1 MLTTPPP
8 PPAVWGTAGAA
19 EPFAVLEDAAPPG
32 LHFLDTPGVRTLLTP
47 GMLAVGDALAD
58 AYAQGRFVCV
68 LGDAGVGKTFAVHT
82 AARRLGELLL
92 LPLLLP
98 LYLGAQPTPADLR
111 ACLHK
116 ALKLRGEPPADPGA
130 ADAWIRRALA
140 LGPRIVVVED
150 AHRLSASCFEY
161 LRFLH
166 DDLPQG
172 LCVVLIAQTRGERSL
187 RAQRMLATR
196 TAGWPYIWPLTRDQ
210 VPKAVRALHPLWQSV
225 APDDLKTLDA
235 RIADGCLRR
244 WAVLTFHT
252 QRALAVTGATKP
264 DWGLL
269 EAVADRVDG
278 GRRP

>member
-8 PPAVWGTAGAA
+8 PSAVWGAAAAA
-19 EPFAVLEDAAPPG
+19 EPFAVMEDAAPPG
-32 LHFLDTPGVRTLLTP
+32 LHFLDAPCVRTLLTP
-47 GMLAVGDALAD
+47 GMLAVGESLAD

-82 AARRLGELLL
+82 AARRLGELL
-92 LPLLLP
+92 PLDFR
-98 LYLGAQPTPADLR
+98 AQPAPADLR
-111 ACLHK
+111 AAFHR
-116 ALKLRGEPPADPGA
+116 ALGLRGEAPADPGA
-130 ADAWIRRALA
+130 ADTLIRRALA
-140 LGPRIVVVED
+140 QEPRIVVVED

-172 LCVVLIAQTRGERSL
+172 LCVVLIAATRGERSL

-210 VPKAVRALHPLWQSV
+210 VPKAVPALHPLWQSV
-225 APDDLKTLDA
+225 APGDLKALDA
-235 RIADGCLRR
+235 RLADGCLRR
-244 WAVLTFHT
+244 WVVLTLHT
-252 QRALAVTGATKP
+252 QRALAATGAKKP
-264 DWGLL
+264 DWGMLQ
-269 EAVADRVDG
+269 AVADRVDG

>member
-1 MLTTPPP
+1 MLTTTPPLSV
-8 PPAVWGTAGAA
+8 VWGAAAAA
-19 EPFAVLEDAAPPG
+19 EPFAVMEDAAPSG

-58 AYAQGRFVCV
+58 AYSQGRFVCV

-92 LPLLLP
+92 LPLHFR
-98 LYLGAQPTPADLR
+98 AQPAPADLR
-111 ACLHK
+111 AALHR
-116 ALKLRGEPPADPGA
+116 ALGLRGEAPADPGA

-140 LGPRIVVVED
+140 LKPRIVVVED

-172 LCVVLIAQTRGERSL
+172 LCVVLIAQARGERSL

-196 TAGWPYIWPLTRDQ
+196 SAGWPYIWPLTRDQ
-210 VPKAVRALHPLWQSV
+210 VQKAVPALHPVWQSV
-225 APDDLKTLDA
+225 ASDDLKALDA
-235 RIADGCLRR
+235 RLADGCLRR
-244 WAVLTFHT
+244 WVVLTLHT
-252 QRALAVTGATKP
+252 QRVLAATGASKP
-264 DWGLL
+264 DWGMLQ
-269 EAVADRVDG
+269 AVADRVDG

>member
-8 PPAVWGTAGAA
+8 PSAPWGAAARA
-19 EPFAVLEDAAPPG
+19 EPFAVMEDTAPPG

-82 AARRLGELLL
+82 AARRLGELL
-92 LPLLLP
+92 PLDFR
-98 LYLGAQPTPADLR
+98 AQPTPADLR

-116 ALKLRGEPPADPGA
+116 ALKLRGEVPADPGA

-140 LGPRIVVVED
+140 LKPQIVVVED
-150 AHRLSASCFEY
+150 ADRLSASCFEY

-172 LCVVLIAQTRGERSL
+172 LCAVLIAQARGERSL

-210 VPKAVRALHPLWQSV
+210 VPQAVAALHPVWQSV
-225 APDDLKTLDA
+225 ASDDLQALDA

-244 WAVLTFHT
+244 WVVLTLHT
-252 QRALAVTGATKP
+252 QRALAAAGASKP
-264 DWGLL
+264 DWGILQT
-269 EAVADRVDG
+269 VADRVDG

>member
-1 MLTTPPP
+1 MLTTSLPSS
-8 PPAVWGTAGAA
+8 AVWDAA
-19 EPFAVLEDAAPPG
+19 DAAKPFAVLDDAAPPLHYHQTAG
-32 LHFLDTPGVRTLLTP
+32 LRTLLTP

-92 LPLLLP
+92 LPL
-98 LYLGAQPTPADLR
+98 YLRAQPTPADLR
-111 ACLHK
+111 ACLYK

-140 LGPRIVVVED
+140 LKPHIVVVED
-150 AHRLSASCFEY
+150 AHRLSASSFEY

-166 DDLPQG
+166 DDTPG
-172 LCVVLIAQTRGERSL
+172 GPCVVLIAETHGERRL

-210 VPKAVRALHPLWQSV
+210 VPKAVAALHPVWQSV
-225 APDDLKTLDA
+225 APDDLKALDA
-235 RIADGCLRR
+235 RIADGALRR
-244 WAVLTFHT
+244 WAVLTVHT
-252 QRALAVTGATKP
+252 QRALAATGASKP
-264 DWGLL
+264 DGGML